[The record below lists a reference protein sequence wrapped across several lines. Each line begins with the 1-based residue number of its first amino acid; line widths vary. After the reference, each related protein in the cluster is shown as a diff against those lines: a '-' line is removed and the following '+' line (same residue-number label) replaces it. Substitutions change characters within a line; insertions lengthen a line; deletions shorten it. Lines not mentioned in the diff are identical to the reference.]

1 MCLSA
6 HWQRKLANKH
16 SSEWIPAVIITLDFD
31 ANKNQCVKR
40 IFFYTQTYIHTYLL
54 YFWHF
59 LWELRSTVHVSG
71 LISDVHY
78 GEWNIISSLLITGIP
93 TSQIKPTMAGILC
106 LTHTVLTQHS
116 PSPSKSPCHSSQ
128 FSIEKQKRTL
138 FYALNNYTNSPYFNP
153 LTPGAFC
160 QKCGFLD
167 ILVIFRLDLSQI
179 SFNLVE
185 NAFERD
191 GRVLWHFGSG
201 VRRNQDFEIGR
212 EGDLCL

>member
-1 MCLSA
+1 MCQKNFLLHSDIYTHLPTLFLAFSVRAQKYSTCIWFNQWCSLRRMKYYIIIA
-6 HWQRKLANKH
+6 HHRHTNITNK
-16 SSEWIPAVIITLDFD
+16 T
-31 ANKNQCVKR
+31 N
-40 IFFYTQTYIHTYLL
+40 
-54 YFWHF
+54 
-59 LWELRSTVHVSG
+59 
-71 LISDVHY
+71 Y
-78 GEWNIISSLLITGIP
+78 GR
-93 TSQIKPTMAGILC
+93 
-106 LTHTVLTQHS
+106 HTVLTQHS

-160 QKCGFLD
+160 QKCIFLD